1 MKTAIVML
9 LVLSCS
15 SAARAQSPESP
26 VEPLLT
32 VRGRLLANGA
42 KLTTDARF
50 SLHPETHNSTEVVL
64 GDDARFELKALTAR
78 RYRMQVDA
86 PGYAP
91 VTKLI
96 EIQPGGNVDV
106 GTVKLF
112 TFKRFLLSVVIGNKK
127 KIDTVAATAVTMV
140 ANACVSLRANDSSGC
155 YVRLCTSQDGDVVS
169 MNRSSVGAHLQ
180 PQGKTSLK
188 DALAGNAPIVSDFSS
203 GPDVP
208 LIVGEV
214 STLEF
219 TDPFCGGA
227 LRVEREE
234 PPVQ

>member
-1 MKTAIVML
+1 MKTGIVML

-15 SAARAQSPESP
+15 SAARAQSSESS

-42 KLTTDARF
+42 KLATDARF

-78 RYRMQVDA
+78 RYSMRIDA
-86 PGYAP
+86 TGYAP
-91 VTKLI
+91 VTKLL
-96 EIQPGGNVDV
+96 EIQPGGTVDV

-112 TFKRFLLSVVIGNKK
+112 TFKRIFLNVVIGSKK
-127 KIDTVAATAVTMV
+127 KIETVAATGVTMV
-140 ANACVSLRANDSSGC
+140 ANACVSLRANDTSGC
-155 YVRLCTSQDGDVVS
+155 FVRLCASQDGDVVS
-169 MNRSSVGAHLQ
+169 IISDNGAEIR
-180 PQGKTSLK
+180 PQGKTTLK
-188 DALAGNAPIVSDFSS
+188 DALAGNAPIVNTFGS

-234 PPVQ
+234 PPAQ